1 MELDAE
7 NPKDEYLRVRPEISI
22 IVPVYHVEKYL
33 RKTIDSILRQTFSD
47 FELILVNDGGNEE
60 ETAICKEYA
69 RKDSRIVYIYQTN
82 QGLSAAR
89 NSGLAISRGNW
100 IMFVDSDDWVREDF
114 CEKALESV
122 RSTGADMGVFDL
134 EHVCGDNVNGIKEC
148 SNLAEGVYDGKT
160 ALEERIRGNIK
171 VYSCNKIYRAS
182 LWKNMNFPTGEIWED
197 DAIIHEIIDKCKT
210 VAVIHDVLYY
220 QRNRDG
226 SITADAFKDGSY
238 TYWLYEQ
245 RRKRWKYL
253 EEHHP
258 EMRIID
264 ARNLVVAILQ
274 YARRTLISGDT
285 KGLLEARNWS
295 KRARIPMQQVARY
308 YRTRFF
314 LFLHCSMLF
323 ALTEYALYWSK
334 SRLFRAGQIGEP

>member
-82 QGLSAAR
+82 QGLSSAR

-114 CEKALESV
+114 CEKAHKAV
-122 RSTGADMGVFDL
+122 CSTGADMGVFDL
-134 EHVCGDNVNGIKEC
+134 EHVRGENEDGIKEC

-160 ALEERIRGNIK
+160 ALEERIRGNIR
-171 VYSCNKIYRAS
+171 VYAWNKIYRAS
-182 LWKNMNFPTGEIWED
+182 LWKNMNFPVGEIWED

-220 QRNRDG
+220 KRERDG
-226 SITADAFKDGSY
+226 SITGDAFKDGSFA
-238 TYWLYEQ
+238 YWLYEQ
-245 RRKRWKYL
+245 RRKRWIYL
-253 EEHHP
+253 EKRYP
-258 EMRIID
+258 EILTIAAQDMVD
-264 ARNLVVAILQ
+264 SILQ
-274 YARRTLISGDT
+274 YARTTLVSGDT
-285 KGLLEARNWS
+285 KGLIEVRNWS
-295 KRARIPMQQVARY
+295 KQARIPTQRVGRY
-308 YRTRFF
+308 HRTRFF
-314 LFLHCSMLF
+314 LFLHSRTLF
-323 ALTEYALYWSK
+323 ALAEYALHY
-334 SRLFRAGQIGEP
+334 RRVLRNAFRRRSLQ

>member
-160 ALEERIRGNIK
+160 ARLKREFEEISAYTLGTKFTERLYGKIRSFPLAKLGRTTRLFMKSSISAK
-171 VYSCNKIYRAS
+171 PRQLSTTSCI
-182 LWKNMNFPTGEIWED
+182 
-197 DAIIHEIIDKCKT
+197 
-210 VAVIHDVLYY
+210 
-220 QRNRDG
+220 
-226 SITADAFKDGSY
+226 
-238 TYWLYEQ
+238 
-245 RRKRWKYL
+245 
-253 EEHHP
+253 
-258 EMRIID
+258 
-264 ARNLVVAILQ
+264 
-274 YARRTLISGDT
+274 ISG
-285 KGLLEARNWS
+285 KE
-295 KRARIPMQQVARY
+295 
-308 YRTRFF
+308 
-314 LFLHCSMLF
+314 
-323 ALTEYALYWSK
+323 TEV
-334 SRLFRAGQIGEP
+334 

>member
-1 MELDAE
+1 MSSAIKE
-7 NPKDEYLRVRPEISI
+7 KDYQDQHIDP
-22 IVPVYHVEKYL
+22 HTW
-33 RKTIDSILRQTFSD
+33 KTI
-47 FELILVNDGGNEE
+47 
-60 ETAICKEYA
+60 
-69 RKDSRIVYIYQTN
+69 
-82 QGLSAAR
+82 LSF
-89 NSGLAISRGNW
+89 G
-100 IMFVDSDDWVREDF
+100 
-114 CEKALESV
+114 
-122 RSTGADMGVFDL
+122 
-134 EHVCGDNVNGIKEC
+134 
-148 SNLAEGVYDGKT
+148 
-160 ALEERIRGNIK
+160 
-171 VYSCNKIYRAS
+171 
-182 LWKNMNFPTGEIWED
+182 
-197 DAIIHEIIDKCKT
+197 
-210 VAVIHDVLYY
+210 
-220 QRNRDG
+220 
-226 SITADAFKDGSY
+226 
-238 TYWLYEQ
+238 
-245 RRKRWKYL
+245 RKRWKYL